1 MGKKLREGM
10 FTAIVTGGSRG
21 IGRAIAADLATHGYK
36 VVITYKNNEEAAKE
50 TLRIIAEAGGIAEA
64 QQFDVG
70 NAGETQK
77 AMDDLLERMK
87 HVDALINNAGIAADG
102 LFMTMSKKSW
112 DQVIETNLNGFYNV
126 TKPVLRRMIRRK
138 KGAIVSLSS
147 VSALVGN
154 RGQANYAAAKAGIIA
169 ASQSIASEAARF
181 GVRINVVAP
190 GAIETEMTKDAPREK
205 IKELIPMG
213 RLGRPE
219 EVAKVIRFLCSDEA
233 SYITGQVISVNGGM
247 F

>member
-1 MGKKLREGM
+1 MIREE
-10 FTAIVTGGSRG
+10 TLIAVVTGGSRG
-21 IGRAIAADLATHGYK
+21 IGRAVAVDLAAHGYK
-36 VVITYKNNEEAAKE
+36 VAITYMQNDEAAKE
-50 TLRIIAEAGGIAEA
+50 TLQIIREAGGSVEA
-64 QQFDVG
+64 VKFDIG
-70 NAGETQK
+70 RADEAGK
-77 AMDDLLERMK
+77 AMDDLLRRLE
-87 HVDALINNAGIAADG
+87 HVDVLINNAGVAVDG
-102 LFMTMSKKSW
+102 LFMTMPQKSW
-112 DQVIETNLNGFYNV
+112 EQVIDTNLNGFYNV
-126 TKPVLRRMIRRK
+126 TKPVLRGMIRRR

-169 ASQSIASEAARF
+169 ASRAIAAESARF

-190 GAIETEMTKDAPREK
+190 GAIETEMTKGIPQEK
-205 IKELIPMG
+205 IKGLIPMG

-219 EVAKVIRFLCSDEA
+219 EVARVIRFLCSEDS

>member
-1 MGKKLREGM
+1 MKEEMLVGV
-10 FTAIVTGGSRG
+10 VTGGSRG
-21 IGRAIAADLATHGYK
+21 IGRAIAVDLAMHGYK
-36 VVITYKNNEEAAKE
+36 VILTYKNNEKAAKE
-50 TLRIIAEAGGIAEA
+50 TLRIIAEAGGMAEA
-64 QQFDVG
+64 RKFDVG
-70 NAGETQK
+70 NAQETKK
-77 AMDDLLERMK
+77 AMEELLERNT

-102 LFMTMSKKSW
+102 LFMTMSKGTW

-126 TKPVLRRMIRRK
+126 TKPVLRHMIRRK

-169 ASQSIASEAARF
+169 ASRAIAAEAGRF

-190 GAIETEMTKDAPREK
+190 GAIETDMTKGMPAGK

-219 EVAKVIRFLCSDEA
+219 EVAGVIRFLCSDEA

>member
-1 MGKKLREGM
+1 MEE
-10 FTAIVTGGSRG
+10 TQIAVVTGGSRG
-21 IGRAIAADLATHGYK
+21 IGRAVAVDLAVHGYK
-36 VVITYKNNEEAAKE
+36 VVITYRQNDAAAQE
-50 TLRIIAEAGGIAEA
+50 TLRIIREEGGSAEAVKFDIASADEA
-64 QQFDVG
+64 RQ
-70 NAGETQK
+70 
-77 AMDDLLERMK
+77 AMDDLLSRLK
-87 HVDALINNAGIAADG
+87 HVDALINNAGIALDG
-102 LFMTMSKKSW
+102 LFLTMSPENW
-112 DQVIETNLNGFYNV
+112 QRVIATNLNGFYNV
-126 TKPVLRRMIRRK
+126 TKPVLRGMIRRR
-138 KGAIVSLSS
+138 KGTIVSLSS

-169 ASQSIASEAARF
+169 ASRAIAAETARF

-190 GAIETEMTKDAPREK
+190 GAIDTEMTKGIKREK

-219 EVAKVIRFLCSDEA
+219 EVARVIRFLCSDDA